1 MRTSK
6 ELEGQDTHR
15 DTAAEVF
22 SMHPEAVTTDQRR
35 SAKAINF
42 GMLYGM
48 PITEVQDMV
57 DIMKTLETKKT
68 KKTKELS
75 TLQSEQLNEG
85 EQAMTTE
92 QMINF
97 HMNWGGS
104 SGSSVMKTLETKK
117 TKELI
122 IKRML

>member
-6 ELEGQDTHR
+6 ELVGRDTHR
-15 DTAAEVF
+15 ATAAEVF
-22 SMHPEAVTTDQRR
+22 STHPEAVTTDQRR

-48 PITEVQDMV
+48 PITEVQDTV

-68 KKTKELS
+68 KELS
-75 TLQSEQLNEG
+75 TLQSKQLNEG
-85 EQAMTTE
+85 EQAMNTE